1 MIYVDKVSNNKYI
14 YYNSHHVS
22 GYELPDLD
30 LINSDLVVV
39 QSAELYD
46 YYTKLGARVKR
57 LSDVLGLV
65 TDMGLYEIFSF
76 YFEGKVKDDIDMLEL
91 IFSGLLNNSDYC
103 FCLKIGVTFCW
114 FEVRKDRIV
123 KLGTLQFGE
132 KPSKYTVG
140 RFIKRLKYQIAK
152 SGVNLNK
159 IRFLT
164 WNSDDISEEFSTYI
178 TNYIN
183 LESFFGNIDG
193 LKGLTCTNVV
203 KLLSK
208 DIQLRFNVTA
218 ETLVDALQVNFRTLG
233 IYAKDGVL
241 YSRNAY
247 LKDYSIC
254 VSSILEPEKCTYGII
269 IDCEGKLGEDGS
281 LQNGCRE
288 LGGLIYCKYD
298 NILLNIDTFVCDEKL
313 IEEMEYK
320 YNNAASA
327 SVRNTNTPVKFNENY
342 DYSIRINGMSEKVN
356 MSISECARKVAE
368 LGSNDGNEHMYLVN
382 TKNGAADYYEK
393 GIVGEVG
400 GTEFWEFVDKHKY
413 ERFAFV
419 HNHNTDGY
427 FSETDMRTLLRT
439 EQIDVMIAVRNDAVI
454 YLAEKGYDVP
464 KSGFFD
470 DMFEKELRKLND
482 DVRRGKVPAYDRNI
496 KREEIIVDGL
506 LKKYTKAGKL
516 VEINGQK

>member
-164 WNSDDISEEFSTYI
+164 WNKDDISDEFSTYI

-233 IYAKDGVL
+233 IYEKDGVL

-313 IEEMEYK
+313 IEDTLER
-320 YNNAASA
+320 
-327 SVRNTNTPVKFNENY
+327 VFENY
-342 DYSIRINGMSEKVN
+342 KDLTNQMTNINVLVYGYSDVIMLQSSLEQIGGKKFRKKVLNRVNIVDCQPFFNDYIEKKGLEIQKNPKLTKLATELKVSPVYPKHMPLN
-356 MSISECARKVAE
+356 DARTLFNILAKI
-368 LGSNDGNEHMYLVN
+368 LQITD
-382 TKNGAADYYEK
+382 
-393 GIVGEVG
+393 
-400 GTEFWEFVDKHKY
+400 EFV
-413 ERFAFV
+413 V
-419 HNHNTDGY
+419 
-427 FSETDMRTLLRT
+427 
-439 EQIDVMIAVRNDAVI
+439 
-454 YLAEKGYDVP
+454 
-464 KSGFFD
+464 
-470 DMFEKELRKLND
+470 
-482 DVRRGKVPAYDRNI
+482 
-496 KREEIIVDGL
+496 
-506 LKKYTKAGKL
+506 
-516 VEINGQK
+516 

>member
-164 WNSDDISEEFSTYI
+164 WNKDDISEEFSTYI

-233 IYAKDGVL
+233 IYEKDGVL

-313 IEEMEYK
+313 IEATLER
-320 YNNAASA
+320 
-327 SVRNTNTPVKFNENY
+327 VFENY
-342 DYSIRINGMSEKVN
+342 KDLTNQMTNINVLVYGYSDVIMLQSSLEQIGGKKFRKKVLNRVNIVDCQPFFNDYIEKKGLEIQKNPKLTKLATELKVSPVYPKHMPLN
-356 MSISECARKVAE
+356 DARTLFNILAKI
-368 LGSNDGNEHMYLVN
+368 LQITD
-382 TKNGAADYYEK
+382 
-393 GIVGEVG
+393 
-400 GTEFWEFVDKHKY
+400 EFV
-413 ERFAFV
+413 V
-419 HNHNTDGY
+419 
-427 FSETDMRTLLRT
+427 
-439 EQIDVMIAVRNDAVI
+439 
-454 YLAEKGYDVP
+454 
-464 KSGFFD
+464 
-470 DMFEKELRKLND
+470 
-482 DVRRGKVPAYDRNI
+482 
-496 KREEIIVDGL
+496 
-506 LKKYTKAGKL
+506 
-516 VEINGQK
+516 

>member
-164 WNSDDISEEFSTYI
+164 WNKDDISEEFSTYI

-233 IYAKDGVL
+233 IYEKDGVL

-254 VSSILEPEKCTYGII
+254 VSSILKPEKCTYGII

-313 IEEMEYK
+313 IEDTLER
-320 YNNAASA
+320 
-327 SVRNTNTPVKFNENY
+327 VFENY
-342 DYSIRINGMSEKVN
+342 KELTKQISNINVLVYGYSDVIMLQSSLEQIGGKKFRKKVLNRVNIVDCQPFFNDYIEKKGLEIQKNPKLTKLATELKVSPVYPKHMPLN
-356 MSISECARKVAE
+356 DARTLFNILAKI
-368 LGSNDGNEHMYLVN
+368 LQITD
-382 TKNGAADYYEK
+382 
-393 GIVGEVG
+393 
-400 GTEFWEFVDKHKY
+400 EFV
-413 ERFAFV
+413 V
-419 HNHNTDGY
+419 
-427 FSETDMRTLLRT
+427 
-439 EQIDVMIAVRNDAVI
+439 
-454 YLAEKGYDVP
+454 
-464 KSGFFD
+464 
-470 DMFEKELRKLND
+470 
-482 DVRRGKVPAYDRNI
+482 
-496 KREEIIVDGL
+496 
-506 LKKYTKAGKL
+506 
-516 VEINGQK
+516 

>member
-164 WNSDDISEEFSTYI
+164 WNKDDISEEFSTYI
-178 TNYIN
+178 TNYVN

-233 IYAKDGVL
+233 IYEKDGVL

-313 IEEMEYK
+313 IEDTLER
-320 YNNAASA
+320 
-327 SVRNTNTPVKFNENY
+327 VFENY
-342 DYSIRINGMSEKVN
+342 KDLTNQMTNINVLVYGYSDVIMLQSSLEQIGGKKFRKKVLNRVNIVDCQPFFNDYIEKKGLEIQKNPKLTKLATELKVSPVYPKHMPLN
-356 MSISECARKVAE
+356 DARTLFNILAKI
-368 LGSNDGNEHMYLVN
+368 LQITD
-382 TKNGAADYYEK
+382 
-393 GIVGEVG
+393 
-400 GTEFWEFVDKHKY
+400 EFV
-413 ERFAFV
+413 V
-419 HNHNTDGY
+419 
-427 FSETDMRTLLRT
+427 
-439 EQIDVMIAVRNDAVI
+439 
-454 YLAEKGYDVP
+454 
-464 KSGFFD
+464 
-470 DMFEKELRKLND
+470 
-482 DVRRGKVPAYDRNI
+482 
-496 KREEIIVDGL
+496 
-506 LKKYTKAGKL
+506 
-516 VEINGQK
+516 

>member
-46 YYTKLGARVKR
+46 YYTRLGARVKR
-57 LSDVLGLV
+57 LSDVLGSAA
-65 TDMGLYEIFSF
+65 DMGLYEIFCF

-164 WNSDDISEEFSTYI
+164 WNKDDISEEFSTYI

-208 DIQLRFNVTA
+208 EIQLRFNVTA

-233 IYAKDGVL
+233 IYEKDGVL

-313 IEEMEYK
+313 IEDTLER
-320 YNNAASA
+320 
-327 SVRNTNTPVKFNENY
+327 VFENY
-342 DYSIRINGMSEKVN
+342 KDLTNQMTNINVLVYGYSDVIMLQSSLEQIGGKKFRKKVLNRVNIVDCQPFFNDYIEKKGLEIQKNPKLTKLATELKVSPVYPKHMPLN
-356 MSISECARKVAE
+356 DARTLFNILAKI
-368 LGSNDGNEHMYLVN
+368 LQITD
-382 TKNGAADYYEK
+382 
-393 GIVGEVG
+393 
-400 GTEFWEFVDKHKY
+400 EFV
-413 ERFAFV
+413 V
-419 HNHNTDGY
+419 
-427 FSETDMRTLLRT
+427 
-439 EQIDVMIAVRNDAVI
+439 
-454 YLAEKGYDVP
+454 
-464 KSGFFD
+464 
-470 DMFEKELRKLND
+470 
-482 DVRRGKVPAYDRNI
+482 
-496 KREEIIVDGL
+496 
-506 LKKYTKAGKL
+506 
-516 VEINGQK
+516 

>member
-164 WNSDDISEEFSTYI
+164 WNKDDISEEFSTYI

-233 IYAKDGVL
+233 IYEKDGVL

-313 IEEMEYK
+313 IEDTLER
-320 YNNAASA
+320 
-327 SVRNTNTPVKFNENY
+327 VFENY
-342 DYSIRINGMSEKVN
+342 KDLTNQMTNINVLVYGYSDVIMLQSSLEQIGGKKFRKKVLNRVNIVDCQPFFNDYIEKKGLGIQKNPKLTKLATELKVSPVYPKHMPLN
-356 MSISECARKVAE
+356 DARTLFNILAKI
-368 LGSNDGNEHMYLVN
+368 LQITD
-382 TKNGAADYYEK
+382 
-393 GIVGEVG
+393 
-400 GTEFWEFVDKHKY
+400 EFV
-413 ERFAFV
+413 V
-419 HNHNTDGY
+419 
-427 FSETDMRTLLRT
+427 
-439 EQIDVMIAVRNDAVI
+439 
-454 YLAEKGYDVP
+454 
-464 KSGFFD
+464 
-470 DMFEKELRKLND
+470 
-482 DVRRGKVPAYDRNI
+482 
-496 KREEIIVDGL
+496 
-506 LKKYTKAGKL
+506 
-516 VEINGQK
+516 

>member
-1 MIYVDKVSNNKYI
+1 MIYVDKVNNNKYI
-14 YYNSHHVS
+14 YYNSHNVS
-22 GYELPDLD
+22 GYEIQDLD

-164 WNSDDISEEFSTYI
+164 WNKDDISEEFSTYI

-233 IYAKDGVL
+233 IYEKDGVL

-313 IEEMEYK
+313 IEDTLER
-320 YNNAASA
+320 
-327 SVRNTNTPVKFNENY
+327 VFENY
-342 DYSIRINGMSEKVN
+342 KDLTNQMTNINVLVYGYSDVIMLQSSLEQIGGKKFRKKVLNRVNIVDCQPFFNDYIEKKGLEIQKNPKLTKLATELKVSPVYPKHMPLN
-356 MSISECARKVAE
+356 DARTLFNILAKI
-368 LGSNDGNEHMYLVN
+368 LQITD
-382 TKNGAADYYEK
+382 
-393 GIVGEVG
+393 
-400 GTEFWEFVDKHKY
+400 EFV
-413 ERFAFV
+413 V
-419 HNHNTDGY
+419 
-427 FSETDMRTLLRT
+427 
-439 EQIDVMIAVRNDAVI
+439 
-454 YLAEKGYDVP
+454 
-464 KSGFFD
+464 
-470 DMFEKELRKLND
+470 
-482 DVRRGKVPAYDRNI
+482 
-496 KREEIIVDGL
+496 
-506 LKKYTKAGKL
+506 
-516 VEINGQK
+516 

>member
-164 WNSDDISEEFSTYI
+164 WNKDDISEEFSTYI

-233 IYAKDGVL
+233 IYEKDGVL

-313 IEEMEYK
+313 IEDTLER
-320 YNNAASA
+320 
-327 SVRNTNTPVKFNENY
+327 VFENY
-342 DYSIRINGMSEKVN
+342 KDLTNQMTNINVLVYGYSDVIMLQSSLEQIGGKKFRKKVLNHVNIVDCQPFFNDYIEKKGLGIQKNPKLTKLATELKVSPVYPKHMPLN
-356 MSISECARKVAE
+356 DARTLFNILAKI
-368 LGSNDGNEHMYLVN
+368 LQITD
-382 TKNGAADYYEK
+382 
-393 GIVGEVG
+393 
-400 GTEFWEFVDKHKY
+400 EFV
-413 ERFAFV
+413 V
-419 HNHNTDGY
+419 
-427 FSETDMRTLLRT
+427 
-439 EQIDVMIAVRNDAVI
+439 
-454 YLAEKGYDVP
+454 
-464 KSGFFD
+464 
-470 DMFEKELRKLND
+470 
-482 DVRRGKVPAYDRNI
+482 
-496 KREEIIVDGL
+496 
-506 LKKYTKAGKL
+506 
-516 VEINGQK
+516 

>member
-164 WNSDDISEEFSTYI
+164 WNKDDISEEFSTYI

-233 IYAKDGVL
+233 IYEKDGVL

-254 VSSILEPEKCTYGII
+254 VSSILEPEKCTYGIM

-313 IEEMEYK
+313 IEDTLER
-320 YNNAASA
+320 
-327 SVRNTNTPVKFNENY
+327 VFENY
-342 DYSIRINGMSEKVN
+342 KDLTNQMTNINVLVYGYSDVIMLQSSLEQIGGKKFRKKVLNRVNIVDCQPFFNDYIEKKGLEIQKNPKLTKLATELKVSPVYPKHMPLN
-356 MSISECARKVAE
+356 DARTLFNILAKI
-368 LGSNDGNEHMYLVN
+368 LQITD
-382 TKNGAADYYEK
+382 
-393 GIVGEVG
+393 
-400 GTEFWEFVDKHKY
+400 EFV
-413 ERFAFV
+413 V
-419 HNHNTDGY
+419 
-427 FSETDMRTLLRT
+427 
-439 EQIDVMIAVRNDAVI
+439 
-454 YLAEKGYDVP
+454 
-464 KSGFFD
+464 
-470 DMFEKELRKLND
+470 
-482 DVRRGKVPAYDRNI
+482 
-496 KREEIIVDGL
+496 
-506 LKKYTKAGKL
+506 
-516 VEINGQK
+516 

>member
-1 MIYVDKVSNNKYI
+1 
-14 YYNSHHVS
+14 
-22 GYELPDLD
+22 
-30 LINSDLVVV
+30 
-39 QSAELYD
+39 
-46 YYTKLGARVKR
+46 
-57 LSDVLGLV
+57 
-65 TDMGLYEIFSF
+65 
-76 YFEGKVKDDIDMLEL
+76 MLEL

-164 WNSDDISEEFSTYI
+164 WNKDDISEEFSTYI

-233 IYAKDGVL
+233 IYEKDGVL

-313 IEEMEYK
+313 IEDTLER
-320 YNNAASA
+320 
-327 SVRNTNTPVKFNENY
+327 VFENY
-342 DYSIRINGMSEKVN
+342 KELTKQISNINVLVYGYSDVIMLQSSLEQIGGKKFRKKVLNRVNIVDCQPFFNDYIEKKGLEIQKNPKLTKLATELKVSPVYPKHMPLN
-356 MSISECARKVAE
+356 DARTLFNILAKI
-368 LGSNDGNEHMYLVN
+368 LQITD
-382 TKNGAADYYEK
+382 
-393 GIVGEVG
+393 
-400 GTEFWEFVDKHKY
+400 EFV
-413 ERFAFV
+413 V
-419 HNHNTDGY
+419 
-427 FSETDMRTLLRT
+427 
-439 EQIDVMIAVRNDAVI
+439 
-454 YLAEKGYDVP
+454 
-464 KSGFFD
+464 
-470 DMFEKELRKLND
+470 
-482 DVRRGKVPAYDRNI
+482 
-496 KREEIIVDGL
+496 
-506 LKKYTKAGKL
+506 
-516 VEINGQK
+516 

>member
-164 WNSDDISEEFSTYI
+164 WNKDDISEEFSTYI

-208 DIQLRFNVTA
+208 NIQLRFNVTA

-233 IYAKDGVL
+233 IYEKDGVL

-313 IEEMEYK
+313 IEDTLER
-320 YNNAASA
+320 
-327 SVRNTNTPVKFNENY
+327 VFENY
-342 DYSIRINGMSEKVN
+342 KDLTNQMTNINVLVYGYSDVIMLQSSLEQIGGKKFRKKVLSRVNIVDCQPFFNDYIEKKGLEIQKNPKLTKLATELKVSPVYPKHMPLN
-356 MSISECARKVAE
+356 DARTLFNILAKI
-368 LGSNDGNEHMYLVN
+368 LQITD
-382 TKNGAADYYEK
+382 
-393 GIVGEVG
+393 
-400 GTEFWEFVDKHKY
+400 EFV
-413 ERFAFV
+413 V
-419 HNHNTDGY
+419 
-427 FSETDMRTLLRT
+427 
-439 EQIDVMIAVRNDAVI
+439 
-454 YLAEKGYDVP
+454 
-464 KSGFFD
+464 
-470 DMFEKELRKLND
+470 
-482 DVRRGKVPAYDRNI
+482 
-496 KREEIIVDGL
+496 
-506 LKKYTKAGKL
+506 
-516 VEINGQK
+516 

>member
-164 WNSDDISEEFSTYI
+164 WNKDDISEEFSTYI

-233 IYAKDGVL
+233 IYEKDGVL

-254 VSSILEPEKCTYGII
+254 VSSILEPEKCTYGIM

-313 IEEMEYK
+313 IEDTLER
-320 YNNAASA
+320 
-327 SVRNTNTPVKFNENY
+327 VFENY
-342 DYSIRINGMSEKVN
+342 KDLTNQMTNINVLVYGYSDVIMLQSSLEQIGGKKFRKKVLNRVNIVDCQPFFNDYIEKKGLDIQKNPKLTKLATELKVSPVYPKHMPLN
-356 MSISECARKVAE
+356 DARTLFNILAKI
-368 LGSNDGNEHMYLVN
+368 LQITD
-382 TKNGAADYYEK
+382 
-393 GIVGEVG
+393 
-400 GTEFWEFVDKHKY
+400 EFV
-413 ERFAFV
+413 V
-419 HNHNTDGY
+419 
-427 FSETDMRTLLRT
+427 
-439 EQIDVMIAVRNDAVI
+439 
-454 YLAEKGYDVP
+454 
-464 KSGFFD
+464 
-470 DMFEKELRKLND
+470 
-482 DVRRGKVPAYDRNI
+482 
-496 KREEIIVDGL
+496 
-506 LKKYTKAGKL
+506 
-516 VEINGQK
+516 

>member
-46 YYTKLGARVKR
+46 YYIKLGARVKR

-164 WNSDDISEEFSTYI
+164 WNKDDISEEFSTYI

-218 ETLVDALQVNFRTLG
+218 ETLVDALKVNFRTLG
-233 IYAKDGVL
+233 IYEKDGVL

-254 VSSILEPEKCTYGII
+254 VSSILEPEKCTYGIM

-313 IEEMEYK
+313 IEDTLER
-320 YNNAASA
+320 
-327 SVRNTNTPVKFNENY
+327 VFENY
-342 DYSIRINGMSEKVN
+342 KELTKQISNINVLVYGYSDVIMLQSSLEQIGGKKFRKKVLNRVNIVDCQPFFNDYIEKKGLEIQKNPKLTKLATELKVSPVYPKHMPLN
-356 MSISECARKVAE
+356 DARTLFNILAKI
-368 LGSNDGNEHMYLVN
+368 LQITD
-382 TKNGAADYYEK
+382 
-393 GIVGEVG
+393 
-400 GTEFWEFVDKHKY
+400 EFV
-413 ERFAFV
+413 V
-419 HNHNTDGY
+419 
-427 FSETDMRTLLRT
+427 
-439 EQIDVMIAVRNDAVI
+439 
-454 YLAEKGYDVP
+454 
-464 KSGFFD
+464 
-470 DMFEKELRKLND
+470 
-482 DVRRGKVPAYDRNI
+482 
-496 KREEIIVDGL
+496 
-506 LKKYTKAGKL
+506 
-516 VEINGQK
+516 

>member
-164 WNSDDISEEFSTYI
+164 WNKDDISEEFSTYI

-233 IYAKDGVL
+233 IYEKDGVL

-313 IEEMEYK
+313 IEDTLER
-320 YNNAASA
+320 
-327 SVRNTNTPVKFNENY
+327 VFENY
-342 DYSIRINGMSEKVN
+342 KDSTNQMTNINVLVYGYSDVIMLQSSLEQIGGKKFRKKVLNRVNIVDCQPFFNNYIEKKGLEIQKNPKLTKLATELKVSPVYPKHMPLN
-356 MSISECARKVAE
+356 DARTLFNILAKI
-368 LGSNDGNEHMYLVN
+368 LQITD
-382 TKNGAADYYEK
+382 
-393 GIVGEVG
+393 
-400 GTEFWEFVDKHKY
+400 EFV
-413 ERFAFV
+413 V
-419 HNHNTDGY
+419 
-427 FSETDMRTLLRT
+427 
-439 EQIDVMIAVRNDAVI
+439 
-454 YLAEKGYDVP
+454 
-464 KSGFFD
+464 
-470 DMFEKELRKLND
+470 
-482 DVRRGKVPAYDRNI
+482 
-496 KREEIIVDGL
+496 
-506 LKKYTKAGKL
+506 
-516 VEINGQK
+516 

>member
-233 IYAKDGVL
+233 IYEKDGVL

-313 IEEMEYK
+313 IEDTLER
-320 YNNAASA
+320 
-327 SVRNTNTPVKFNENY
+327 VFENY
-342 DYSIRINGMSEKVN
+342 KDLTNQMTNINVLVYGYSDVIMLQSSLEQIGGKKFRKKVLNRVNIVDCQPFFNDYIEKKGLEIQKNPKLTKLATELKVSPVYPKHMPLN
-356 MSISECARKVAE
+356 DARTLFNILAKI
-368 LGSNDGNEHMYLVN
+368 LQITD
-382 TKNGAADYYEK
+382 
-393 GIVGEVG
+393 
-400 GTEFWEFVDKHKY
+400 EFV
-413 ERFAFV
+413 V
-419 HNHNTDGY
+419 
-427 FSETDMRTLLRT
+427 
-439 EQIDVMIAVRNDAVI
+439 
-454 YLAEKGYDVP
+454 
-464 KSGFFD
+464 
-470 DMFEKELRKLND
+470 
-482 DVRRGKVPAYDRNI
+482 
-496 KREEIIVDGL
+496 
-506 LKKYTKAGKL
+506 
-516 VEINGQK
+516 

>member
-233 IYAKDGVL
+233 IYEKDGVL

-254 VSSILEPEKCTYGII
+254 VSSLLEPEKCTYGII

-313 IEEMEYK
+313 IEDTLER
-320 YNNAASA
+320 
-327 SVRNTNTPVKFNENY
+327 VFENY
-342 DYSIRINGMSEKVN
+342 KDLTNQMTNINVLVYGYSDVIMLQSSLEQIGGKKFRKKVLNRVNIVDCQPFFNDYIEKKGLEIQKNPKLTKLATELKVSPVYPKHMPLN
-356 MSISECARKVAE
+356 DARTLFNILAKI
-368 LGSNDGNEHMYLVN
+368 LQITD
-382 TKNGAADYYEK
+382 
-393 GIVGEVG
+393 
-400 GTEFWEFVDKHKY
+400 EFV
-413 ERFAFV
+413 V
-419 HNHNTDGY
+419 
-427 FSETDMRTLLRT
+427 
-439 EQIDVMIAVRNDAVI
+439 
-454 YLAEKGYDVP
+454 
-464 KSGFFD
+464 
-470 DMFEKELRKLND
+470 
-482 DVRRGKVPAYDRNI
+482 
-496 KREEIIVDGL
+496 
-506 LKKYTKAGKL
+506 
-516 VEINGQK
+516 

>member
-164 WNSDDISEEFSTYI
+164 WNKDDISEEFSTYI

-233 IYAKDGVL
+233 IYEKDGVL

-313 IEEMEYK
+313 IEDTLER
-320 YNNAASA
+320 
-327 SVRNTNTPVKFNENY
+327 VFENY
-342 DYSIRINGMSEKVN
+342 KDLTNQISNINVLVYGYSDVIMLQSSLEQIGGKKFRKKVLNRVNIVDCQPFFNDYIEKKGLDIQKNPKLTKLATELKVSPVYPKHMPLN
-356 MSISECARKVAE
+356 DARTLFNILAKI
-368 LGSNDGNEHMYLVN
+368 LQITD
-382 TKNGAADYYEK
+382 
-393 GIVGEVG
+393 
-400 GTEFWEFVDKHKY
+400 EFV
-413 ERFAFV
+413 V
-419 HNHNTDGY
+419 
-427 FSETDMRTLLRT
+427 
-439 EQIDVMIAVRNDAVI
+439 
-454 YLAEKGYDVP
+454 
-464 KSGFFD
+464 
-470 DMFEKELRKLND
+470 
-482 DVRRGKVPAYDRNI
+482 
-496 KREEIIVDGL
+496 
-506 LKKYTKAGKL
+506 
-516 VEINGQK
+516 

>member
-164 WNSDDISEEFSTYI
+164 WNKDDISEEFSTYI

-233 IYAKDGVL
+233 IYEKDGVL

-313 IEEMEYK
+313 IEDTLER
-320 YNNAASA
+320 
-327 SVRNTNTPVKFNENY
+327 VFENY
-342 DYSIRINGMSEKVN
+342 KDLTNQMTNINVLVYGYSDVIMLHSSLEQIGGKKFRKKVLNRVNIVDCQPFFNDYIEKKGLEIQKNPKLTKLATELKVSPVYPKHMPLN
-356 MSISECARKVAE
+356 DARTLFNILAKI
-368 LGSNDGNEHMYLVN
+368 LQITD
-382 TKNGAADYYEK
+382 
-393 GIVGEVG
+393 
-400 GTEFWEFVDKHKY
+400 EFV
-413 ERFAFV
+413 V
-419 HNHNTDGY
+419 
-427 FSETDMRTLLRT
+427 
-439 EQIDVMIAVRNDAVI
+439 
-454 YLAEKGYDVP
+454 
-464 KSGFFD
+464 
-470 DMFEKELRKLND
+470 
-482 DVRRGKVPAYDRNI
+482 
-496 KREEIIVDGL
+496 
-506 LKKYTKAGKL
+506 
-516 VEINGQK
+516 

>member
-164 WNSDDISEEFSTYI
+164 WNNDDISEEFSTYI

-233 IYAKDGVL
+233 IYEKDGVL

-313 IEEMEYK
+313 IEDTLER
-320 YNNAASA
+320 
-327 SVRNTNTPVKFNENY
+327 VFENY
-342 DYSIRINGMSEKVN
+342 KDLTNQMTNINVLVYGYSDVIMLQSSLEQIGGKKFRKKVLNRVNIVDCQPFFNDYIEKKGLEIQKNPKLTKLATELKVSPVYPKHMPLN
-356 MSISECARKVAE
+356 DARTLFNILAKI
-368 LGSNDGNEHMYLVN
+368 LQITD
-382 TKNGAADYYEK
+382 
-393 GIVGEVG
+393 
-400 GTEFWEFVDKHKY
+400 EFV
-413 ERFAFV
+413 V
-419 HNHNTDGY
+419 
-427 FSETDMRTLLRT
+427 
-439 EQIDVMIAVRNDAVI
+439 
-454 YLAEKGYDVP
+454 
-464 KSGFFD
+464 
-470 DMFEKELRKLND
+470 
-482 DVRRGKVPAYDRNI
+482 
-496 KREEIIVDGL
+496 
-506 LKKYTKAGKL
+506 
-516 VEINGQK
+516 

>member
-313 IEEMEYK
+313 IEDTLER
-320 YNNAASA
+320 
-327 SVRNTNTPVKFNENY
+327 VFENY
-342 DYSIRINGMSEKVN
+342 KDLTNQMTNINVLVYGYSDVIMLQSSLEQIGGKKFRKKVLNRVNIVDCQPFFNDYIEKKGLEIQKNPKLTKLATELKVSPVYPKHMPLN
-356 MSISECARKVAE
+356 DARTLFNILAKI
-368 LGSNDGNEHMYLVN
+368 LQITD
-382 TKNGAADYYEK
+382 
-393 GIVGEVG
+393 
-400 GTEFWEFVDKHKY
+400 EFV
-413 ERFAFV
+413 V
-419 HNHNTDGY
+419 
-427 FSETDMRTLLRT
+427 
-439 EQIDVMIAVRNDAVI
+439 
-454 YLAEKGYDVP
+454 
-464 KSGFFD
+464 
-470 DMFEKELRKLND
+470 
-482 DVRRGKVPAYDRNI
+482 
-496 KREEIIVDGL
+496 
-506 LKKYTKAGKL
+506 
-516 VEINGQK
+516 

>member
-164 WNSDDISEEFSTYI
+164 WNKDDISEEFSTYI

-193 LKGLTCTNVV
+193 LKGLTCANVV

-233 IYAKDGVL
+233 IYEKDGVL

-313 IEEMEYK
+313 IEDTLER
-320 YNNAASA
+320 
-327 SVRNTNTPVKFNENY
+327 VFENY
-342 DYSIRINGMSEKVN
+342 KELTNQMTNINVLVYGYSDVIMLQSSLEQIGGKKFRKKVLNRVNIVDCQPFFNNYIEKKGLEIQKNPKLTKLATELKVSPVYPKHMPLN
-356 MSISECARKVAE
+356 DARTLFNILAKI
-368 LGSNDGNEHMYLVN
+368 LQITD
-382 TKNGAADYYEK
+382 
-393 GIVGEVG
+393 
-400 GTEFWEFVDKHKY
+400 EFV
-413 ERFAFV
+413 V
-419 HNHNTDGY
+419 
-427 FSETDMRTLLRT
+427 
-439 EQIDVMIAVRNDAVI
+439 
-454 YLAEKGYDVP
+454 
-464 KSGFFD
+464 
-470 DMFEKELRKLND
+470 
-482 DVRRGKVPAYDRNI
+482 
-496 KREEIIVDGL
+496 
-506 LKKYTKAGKL
+506 
-516 VEINGQK
+516 

>member
-164 WNSDDISEEFSTYI
+164 WNKDDISEEFSTYI

-193 LKGLTCTNVV
+193 LKGLICTNVV

-233 IYAKDGVL
+233 IYEKDGVL

-313 IEEMEYK
+313 IEDTLER
-320 YNNAASA
+320 
-327 SVRNTNTPVKFNENY
+327 VFENY
-342 DYSIRINGMSEKVN
+342 KDLTNQMTNINVLVYGYSDVIMLQSSLEQIGGKKFRKKVLNRVNIVDCQPFCNDYIEKKGLEIQKNPKLTKLATELKVSPVYPKHMPLN
-356 MSISECARKVAE
+356 DARTLFNILAKI
-368 LGSNDGNEHMYLVN
+368 LQITD
-382 TKNGAADYYEK
+382 
-393 GIVGEVG
+393 
-400 GTEFWEFVDKHKY
+400 EFV
-413 ERFAFV
+413 V
-419 HNHNTDGY
+419 
-427 FSETDMRTLLRT
+427 
-439 EQIDVMIAVRNDAVI
+439 
-454 YLAEKGYDVP
+454 
-464 KSGFFD
+464 
-470 DMFEKELRKLND
+470 
-482 DVRRGKVPAYDRNI
+482 
-496 KREEIIVDGL
+496 
-506 LKKYTKAGKL
+506 
-516 VEINGQK
+516 

>member
-1 MIYVDKVSNNKYI
+1 MIYVDKLSNNKYI

-22 GYELPDLD
+22 GTELPDLE
-30 LINSDLVVV
+30 LINNDLVIV
-39 QSAELYD
+39 QTAELYD

-65 TDMGLYEIFSF
+65 TDMGIYEIFSF

-91 IFSGLLNNSDYC
+91 IFNGLLNNSDYC
-103 FCLKIGVTFCW
+103 FCLKVGVTFCW
-114 FEVRKDRIV
+114 FEVKKDRIE

-152 SGVNLNK
+152 SGINLNK

-164 WNSDDISEEFSTYI
+164 WNDEDISEEFSTYI
-178 TNYIN
+178 TNYIT
-183 LESFFGNIDG
+183 LESFFGRIDG

-203 KLLSK
+203 RLLSK

-233 IYAKDGVL
+233 IYEKEGIL

-254 VSSILEPEKCTYGII
+254 VSSILEPEKCTYGIM

-313 IEEMEYK
+313 IEDTLER
-320 YNNAASA
+320 
-327 SVRNTNTPVKFNENY
+327 VFENY
-342 DYSIRINGMSEKVN
+342 KDLTNQMTNINVLVYGYSDVIMLQSSLEQMGGKKFKKKVLN
-356 MSISECARKVAE
+356 RVNIIDCQPFFNDFIAKQGLDIQKNPKLTKLATELKVSPVYPKHMPLNDARTLFNILAKI
-368 LGSNDGNEHMYLVN
+368 LQITD
-382 TKNGAADYYEK
+382 
-393 GIVGEVG
+393 
-400 GTEFWEFVDKHKY
+400 EFV
-413 ERFAFV
+413 V
-419 HNHNTDGY
+419 
-427 FSETDMRTLLRT
+427 
-439 EQIDVMIAVRNDAVI
+439 
-454 YLAEKGYDVP
+454 
-464 KSGFFD
+464 
-470 DMFEKELRKLND
+470 
-482 DVRRGKVPAYDRNI
+482 
-496 KREEIIVDGL
+496 
-506 LKKYTKAGKL
+506 
-516 VEINGQK
+516 

>member
-164 WNSDDISEEFSTYI
+164 WNKDDISEEFSTYI

-233 IYAKDGVL
+233 IYEKDGVL

-313 IEEMEYK
+313 IEDTLER
-320 YNNAASA
+320 
-327 SVRNTNTPVKFNENY
+327 VFENY
-342 DYSIRINGMSEKVN
+342 KDLTNQMTNINVLVYGYSDVIMLQSSLEQIGGKKFRKKVLNRVNIVDCQPFFNDYIEKKGLDIQKNPKLTKLATELKVSPVYPKHMPLN
-356 MSISECARKVAE
+356 DARTLFNILAKI
-368 LGSNDGNEHMYLVN
+368 LQITD
-382 TKNGAADYYEK
+382 
-393 GIVGEVG
+393 
-400 GTEFWEFVDKHKY
+400 EFV
-413 ERFAFV
+413 V
-419 HNHNTDGY
+419 
-427 FSETDMRTLLRT
+427 
-439 EQIDVMIAVRNDAVI
+439 
-454 YLAEKGYDVP
+454 
-464 KSGFFD
+464 
-470 DMFEKELRKLND
+470 
-482 DVRRGKVPAYDRNI
+482 
-496 KREEIIVDGL
+496 
-506 LKKYTKAGKL
+506 
-516 VEINGQK
+516 

>member
-114 FEVRKDRIV
+114 FEVRTDRIV

-164 WNSDDISEEFSTYI
+164 WNKDDISEEFSTYI

-233 IYAKDGVL
+233 IYEKDGVL

-313 IEEMEYK
+313 IEDTLER
-320 YNNAASA
+320 
-327 SVRNTNTPVKFNENY
+327 VFENY
-342 DYSIRINGMSEKVN
+342 KDLTNQMTNINVLVYGYSDVIMLQSSLEQIGGKKFRKKVLNRVNIVDCQPFFNDYIEKKGLEIQKNPKLTKLATELKVSPVYPKHMPLN
-356 MSISECARKVAE
+356 DARTLFNILAKI
-368 LGSNDGNEHMYLVN
+368 LQITD
-382 TKNGAADYYEK
+382 
-393 GIVGEVG
+393 
-400 GTEFWEFVDKHKY
+400 EFV
-413 ERFAFV
+413 V
-419 HNHNTDGY
+419 
-427 FSETDMRTLLRT
+427 
-439 EQIDVMIAVRNDAVI
+439 
-454 YLAEKGYDVP
+454 
-464 KSGFFD
+464 
-470 DMFEKELRKLND
+470 
-482 DVRRGKVPAYDRNI
+482 
-496 KREEIIVDGL
+496 
-506 LKKYTKAGKL
+506 
-516 VEINGQK
+516 

>member
-164 WNSDDISEEFSTYI
+164 WNKDDISEEFSTYI

-218 ETLVDALQVNFRTLG
+218 ETLVDALQVNFLTLG
-233 IYAKDGVL
+233 IYEKDGVL

-313 IEEMEYK
+313 IEDTLER
-320 YNNAASA
+320 
-327 SVRNTNTPVKFNENY
+327 VFENY
-342 DYSIRINGMSEKVN
+342 KDLTNQMTNINVLVYGYSDVIMLQSSLEQIGGKKFRKKVLNRVNIVDCQPFFNDYIEKKGLEIQKNPKLTKLATELKVSPVYPKHMPLN
-356 MSISECARKVAE
+356 DARTLFNILAKI
-368 LGSNDGNEHMYLVN
+368 LQITD
-382 TKNGAADYYEK
+382 
-393 GIVGEVG
+393 
-400 GTEFWEFVDKHKY
+400 EFV
-413 ERFAFV
+413 V
-419 HNHNTDGY
+419 
-427 FSETDMRTLLRT
+427 
-439 EQIDVMIAVRNDAVI
+439 
-454 YLAEKGYDVP
+454 
-464 KSGFFD
+464 
-470 DMFEKELRKLND
+470 
-482 DVRRGKVPAYDRNI
+482 
-496 KREEIIVDGL
+496 
-506 LKKYTKAGKL
+506 
-516 VEINGQK
+516 

>member
-164 WNSDDISEEFSTYI
+164 WNKDDISEEFSTYI

-233 IYAKDGVL
+233 IYEKDGVL

-254 VSSILEPEKCTYGII
+254 VSSILEPEKCTYGIM

-313 IEEMEYK
+313 IEDTLER
-320 YNNAASA
+320 
-327 SVRNTNTPVKFNENY
+327 VFENY
-342 DYSIRINGMSEKVN
+342 KDLTNQISNINVLVYGYSDVIMLQSSLEQIGGKKFRKKVLNRVNIVDCQPFFNDYIEKKGLEIQKNPKLTKLATELKVSPVYPKHMPLN
-356 MSISECARKVAE
+356 DARTLFNILAKI
-368 LGSNDGNEHMYLVN
+368 LQITD
-382 TKNGAADYYEK
+382 
-393 GIVGEVG
+393 
-400 GTEFWEFVDKHKY
+400 EFV
-413 ERFAFV
+413 V
-419 HNHNTDGY
+419 
-427 FSETDMRTLLRT
+427 
-439 EQIDVMIAVRNDAVI
+439 
-454 YLAEKGYDVP
+454 
-464 KSGFFD
+464 
-470 DMFEKELRKLND
+470 
-482 DVRRGKVPAYDRNI
+482 
-496 KREEIIVDGL
+496 
-506 LKKYTKAGKL
+506 
-516 VEINGQK
+516 

>member
-164 WNSDDISEEFSTYI
+164 WNNDDISEEFSTYI

-233 IYAKDGVL
+233 IYEKDGVL

-313 IEEMEYK
+313 IEDTLER
-320 YNNAASA
+320 
-327 SVRNTNTPVKFNENY
+327 VFENY
-342 DYSIRINGMSEKVN
+342 KELTNQMTNINVLVYGYSDVIMLQSSLEQIGGKKFRKKVLNRVNIVDCQPFFNDYIEKKGLEIQKNPKLTKLATELKVSPVYPKHMPLN
-356 MSISECARKVAE
+356 DARTLFNILAKI
-368 LGSNDGNEHMYLVN
+368 LQITD
-382 TKNGAADYYEK
+382 
-393 GIVGEVG
+393 
-400 GTEFWEFVDKHKY
+400 EFV
-413 ERFAFV
+413 V
-419 HNHNTDGY
+419 
-427 FSETDMRTLLRT
+427 
-439 EQIDVMIAVRNDAVI
+439 
-454 YLAEKGYDVP
+454 
-464 KSGFFD
+464 
-470 DMFEKELRKLND
+470 
-482 DVRRGKVPAYDRNI
+482 
-496 KREEIIVDGL
+496 
-506 LKKYTKAGKL
+506 
-516 VEINGQK
+516 

>member
-46 YYTKLGARVKR
+46 YYTRLGARVKR

-164 WNSDDISEEFSTYI
+164 WNKDDISEEFSTYI

-218 ETLVDALQVNFRTLG
+218 ETLVDVLQVNFRTLG
-233 IYAKDGVL
+233 IYEKDGVL

-313 IEEMEYK
+313 IEDTLER
-320 YNNAASA
+320 
-327 SVRNTNTPVKFNENY
+327 VFENY
-342 DYSIRINGMSEKVN
+342 KDLTNQMTNINVLVYGYSDVIMLQSSLEQICGKKFRKKVLNRVNIVDCQPFFNDYIEKKGLEIQKNPKLTKLATELKVSPVYPKHMPLN
-356 MSISECARKVAE
+356 DARTLFNILAKI
-368 LGSNDGNEHMYLVN
+368 LQITD
-382 TKNGAADYYEK
+382 
-393 GIVGEVG
+393 
-400 GTEFWEFVDKHKY
+400 EFV
-413 ERFAFV
+413 V
-419 HNHNTDGY
+419 
-427 FSETDMRTLLRT
+427 
-439 EQIDVMIAVRNDAVI
+439 
-454 YLAEKGYDVP
+454 
-464 KSGFFD
+464 
-470 DMFEKELRKLND
+470 
-482 DVRRGKVPAYDRNI
+482 
-496 KREEIIVDGL
+496 
-506 LKKYTKAGKL
+506 
-516 VEINGQK
+516 

>member
-46 YYTKLGARVKR
+46 YYTRLGARVKR

-164 WNSDDISEEFSTYI
+164 WNKDDISEEFSTYI

-233 IYAKDGVL
+233 IYEKDGVL

-313 IEEMEYK
+313 IEDTLER
-320 YNNAASA
+320 
-327 SVRNTNTPVKFNENY
+327 VFENY
-342 DYSIRINGMSEKVN
+342 KDLTNQMTNINVLVYGYSDVIMLQSSLEQIGGKKFRKKVLNRVNIVDCQPFFNDYIEKKGLEIQKNPKLTKLATELKVSPVYPKHMPLN
-356 MSISECARKVAE
+356 DARTLFNILAKI
-368 LGSNDGNEHMYLVN
+368 LQITD
-382 TKNGAADYYEK
+382 
-393 GIVGEVG
+393 
-400 GTEFWEFVDKHKY
+400 EFV
-413 ERFAFV
+413 V
-419 HNHNTDGY
+419 
-427 FSETDMRTLLRT
+427 
-439 EQIDVMIAVRNDAVI
+439 
-454 YLAEKGYDVP
+454 
-464 KSGFFD
+464 
-470 DMFEKELRKLND
+470 
-482 DVRRGKVPAYDRNI
+482 
-496 KREEIIVDGL
+496 
-506 LKKYTKAGKL
+506 
-516 VEINGQK
+516 

>member
-1 MIYVDKVSNNKYI
+1 MISVDKVRNNKYI

-46 YYTKLGARVKR
+46 YYTRLGARVKR

-164 WNSDDISEEFSTYI
+164 WNKDDISEEFSTYI

-233 IYAKDGVL
+233 IYEKDGVL

-254 VSSILEPEKCTYGII
+254 VSSILEPEKCTYGIM

-313 IEEMEYK
+313 IEDTLER
-320 YNNAASA
+320 
-327 SVRNTNTPVKFNENY
+327 VFENY
-342 DYSIRINGMSEKVN
+342 KDLTNQMTNINVLVYGYSDVIMLQSSLEQIGGKKFRKKVLNRVNIVDCQPFFNDYIEKKGLEIQKNPKLTKLATELKVSPVYPKHMPLN
-356 MSISECARKVAE
+356 DARTLFNILAKI
-368 LGSNDGNEHMYLVN
+368 LQITD
-382 TKNGAADYYEK
+382 
-393 GIVGEVG
+393 
-400 GTEFWEFVDKHKY
+400 EFV
-413 ERFAFV
+413 V
-419 HNHNTDGY
+419 
-427 FSETDMRTLLRT
+427 
-439 EQIDVMIAVRNDAVI
+439 
-454 YLAEKGYDVP
+454 
-464 KSGFFD
+464 
-470 DMFEKELRKLND
+470 
-482 DVRRGKVPAYDRNI
+482 
-496 KREEIIVDGL
+496 
-506 LKKYTKAGKL
+506 
-516 VEINGQK
+516 

>member
-46 YYTKLGARVKR
+46 YYIKLGARVKR

-164 WNSDDISEEFSTYI
+164 WNKDDISEEFSTYI

-218 ETLVDALQVNFRTLG
+218 ETLVDALKVNFRTLG
-233 IYAKDGVL
+233 IYEKDGVL

-254 VSSILEPEKCTYGII
+254 VSSILEPEKCTYGIM

-313 IEEMEYK
+313 IEDTLER
-320 YNNAASA
+320 
-327 SVRNTNTPVKFNENY
+327 VFENY
-342 DYSIRINGMSEKVN
+342 KELTNQMTNINVLVYGYSDVIMLQSSLEQIGGKKFRKKVLNRVNIVDCQPFFNDYIEKKGLEIQKNPKLTKLATELKVSPVYPKHMPLN
-356 MSISECARKVAE
+356 DARTLFNILAKI
-368 LGSNDGNEHMYLVN
+368 LQITD
-382 TKNGAADYYEK
+382 
-393 GIVGEVG
+393 
-400 GTEFWEFVDKHKY
+400 EFV
-413 ERFAFV
+413 V
-419 HNHNTDGY
+419 
-427 FSETDMRTLLRT
+427 
-439 EQIDVMIAVRNDAVI
+439 
-454 YLAEKGYDVP
+454 
-464 KSGFFD
+464 
-470 DMFEKELRKLND
+470 
-482 DVRRGKVPAYDRNI
+482 
-496 KREEIIVDGL
+496 
-506 LKKYTKAGKL
+506 
-516 VEINGQK
+516 

>member
-208 DIQLRFNVTA
+208 NIQLRFNVTA

-233 IYAKDGVL
+233 IYEKDGVL

-313 IEEMEYK
+313 IEDTLER
-320 YNNAASA
+320 
-327 SVRNTNTPVKFNENY
+327 VFENY
-342 DYSIRINGMSEKVN
+342 KELTKQISNINVLVYGYSDVIMLQSSLEQIGGKKFRKKVLNRVNIVDCQPFFNDYIEKKGLEIQKNPKLTKLATELKVSPVYPKHMPLN
-356 MSISECARKVAE
+356 DARTLFNILAKI
-368 LGSNDGNEHMYLVN
+368 LQITD
-382 TKNGAADYYEK
+382 
-393 GIVGEVG
+393 
-400 GTEFWEFVDKHKY
+400 EFV
-413 ERFAFV
+413 V
-419 HNHNTDGY
+419 
-427 FSETDMRTLLRT
+427 
-439 EQIDVMIAVRNDAVI
+439 
-454 YLAEKGYDVP
+454 
-464 KSGFFD
+464 
-470 DMFEKELRKLND
+470 
-482 DVRRGKVPAYDRNI
+482 
-496 KREEIIVDGL
+496 
-506 LKKYTKAGKL
+506 
-516 VEINGQK
+516 

>member
-164 WNSDDISEEFSTYI
+164 WNKDDISEEFSTYI

-233 IYAKDGVL
+233 IYEKDGVL

-313 IEEMEYK
+313 IEDTLER
-320 YNNAASA
+320 
-327 SVRNTNTPVKFNENY
+327 VFENY
-342 DYSIRINGMSEKVN
+342 KDLTNQMTNINVLVYGYSDVIMLQSSLEQIGGKKFRKKVLNRVNIVDCQPFFNNYIEKKGLEIQKNPKLTKLATELKVSPVYPKHMPLN
-356 MSISECARKVAE
+356 DARTLFNILAKI
-368 LGSNDGNEHMYLVN
+368 LQITD
-382 TKNGAADYYEK
+382 
-393 GIVGEVG
+393 
-400 GTEFWEFVDKHKY
+400 EFV
-413 ERFAFV
+413 V
-419 HNHNTDGY
+419 
-427 FSETDMRTLLRT
+427 
-439 EQIDVMIAVRNDAVI
+439 
-454 YLAEKGYDVP
+454 
-464 KSGFFD
+464 
-470 DMFEKELRKLND
+470 
-482 DVRRGKVPAYDRNI
+482 
-496 KREEIIVDGL
+496 
-506 LKKYTKAGKL
+506 
-516 VEINGQK
+516 

>member
-164 WNSDDISEEFSTYI
+164 WNKDDISEEFSTYI

-233 IYAKDGVL
+233 IYEKDGVL

-313 IEEMEYK
+313 IEDTLER
-320 YNNAASA
+320 
-327 SVRNTNTPVKFNENY
+327 VFENY
-342 DYSIRINGMSEKVN
+342 KDLTNQMTNINVLVYGYSDVIMLQSSLEQIGGKKFRKKVLNRVNIVDCQPFFNDYIEKKGLEIQKNPKLTKFATELKVSPVYPKHMPLN
-356 MSISECARKVAE
+356 DARTLFNILAKI
-368 LGSNDGNEHMYLVN
+368 LQITD
-382 TKNGAADYYEK
+382 
-393 GIVGEVG
+393 
-400 GTEFWEFVDKHKY
+400 EFV
-413 ERFAFV
+413 V
-419 HNHNTDGY
+419 
-427 FSETDMRTLLRT
+427 
-439 EQIDVMIAVRNDAVI
+439 
-454 YLAEKGYDVP
+454 
-464 KSGFFD
+464 
-470 DMFEKELRKLND
+470 
-482 DVRRGKVPAYDRNI
+482 
-496 KREEIIVDGL
+496 
-506 LKKYTKAGKL
+506 
-516 VEINGQK
+516 

>member
-14 YYNSHHVS
+14 YYNSHHVR
-22 GYELPDLD
+22 GYELPELD

-233 IYAKDGVL
+233 IYEKDGVL

-254 VSSILEPEKCTYGII
+254 VSSILKPEKCTYGII

-313 IEEMEYK
+313 IEDTLER
-320 YNNAASA
+320 
-327 SVRNTNTPVKFNENY
+327 VFENY
-342 DYSIRINGMSEKVN
+342 KDLTNQMTNINVLVYGYSDVIMLQSSLEQIGGKKFRKKVLNRVNIVDCQPFFNDYIEKKGLEIQKNPKLTKLATELKVSPVYPKHMPLN
-356 MSISECARKVAE
+356 DARTLFNILAKI
-368 LGSNDGNEHMYLVN
+368 LQITD
-382 TKNGAADYYEK
+382 
-393 GIVGEVG
+393 
-400 GTEFWEFVDKHKY
+400 EFV
-413 ERFAFV
+413 V
-419 HNHNTDGY
+419 
-427 FSETDMRTLLRT
+427 
-439 EQIDVMIAVRNDAVI
+439 
-454 YLAEKGYDVP
+454 
-464 KSGFFD
+464 
-470 DMFEKELRKLND
+470 
-482 DVRRGKVPAYDRNI
+482 
-496 KREEIIVDGL
+496 
-506 LKKYTKAGKL
+506 
-516 VEINGQK
+516 

>member
-164 WNSDDISEEFSTYI
+164 WNKDDISEEFSTYI

-233 IYAKDGVL
+233 IYEKDGVL

-313 IEEMEYK
+313 IEDTLER
-320 YNNAASA
+320 
-327 SVRNTNTPVKFNENY
+327 VFENY
-342 DYSIRINGMSEKVN
+342 KELTNQMTNINVLVYGYSDVIMLQSSLEQIGGKKFRKKVLNRVNIVDCQPFFNNYIEKKGLEIQKNPKLTKLATELKVSPVYPKHMPLN
-356 MSISECARKVAE
+356 DARTLFNILAKI
-368 LGSNDGNEHMYLVN
+368 LQITD
-382 TKNGAADYYEK
+382 
-393 GIVGEVG
+393 
-400 GTEFWEFVDKHKY
+400 EFV
-413 ERFAFV
+413 V
-419 HNHNTDGY
+419 
-427 FSETDMRTLLRT
+427 
-439 EQIDVMIAVRNDAVI
+439 
-454 YLAEKGYDVP
+454 
-464 KSGFFD
+464 
-470 DMFEKELRKLND
+470 
-482 DVRRGKVPAYDRNI
+482 
-496 KREEIIVDGL
+496 
-506 LKKYTKAGKL
+506 
-516 VEINGQK
+516 